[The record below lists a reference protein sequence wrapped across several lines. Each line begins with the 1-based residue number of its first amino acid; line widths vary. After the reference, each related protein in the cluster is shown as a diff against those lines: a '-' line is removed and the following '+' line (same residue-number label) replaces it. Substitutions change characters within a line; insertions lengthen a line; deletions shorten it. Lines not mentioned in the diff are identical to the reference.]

1 MDSVLST
8 LDPAISAVR
17 PHLQPLTKSLPEP
30 IRDAVVSLLGEV
42 CYERLIVDIKPTSE
56 CASLA
61 ISKALG
67 LGIVSM
73 SAIVKLPQLLKI
85 ISSKS
90 AEGLSF
96 PSYLL
101 ETTAFA
107 ISLAYSARS
116 GFPFSTYGEN
126 ALVAAQNVVIAA
138 LILHL
143 SGKSAGAAAWVAAA
157 GAAGYALA
165 NEQIVSMDLLGQ
177 MMAGVG
183 AIGMAAK
190 LPQIYTIWR
199 EGGTGQ
205 LSAFAVSR
213 FSLAVLL
220 NYHALHMLTA
230 LAKVFTYLF
239 GSLARIYT
247 TLQEVQDKTILYS
260 FFAAFTL
267 NAVLAFQMLYYW
279 NSPAS
284 AAHACELG
292 EKPKKIAMGETSAT
306 TTGASQPKV
315 KSPTT
320 RRRG

>member
-1 MDSVLST
+1 MDSVLMT
-8 LDPAISAVR
+8 IDPAISALR
-17 PHLQPLTKSLPEP
+17 PHIQPLTKNLPVP
-30 IRDAVVSLLGEV
+30 IRDAISSLLGEV
-42 CYERLIVDIKPTSE
+42 CYKRLVVDIAPTSE

-67 LGIVSM
+67 IGIVSL

-85 ISSKS
+85 TSSKS

-126 ALVAAQNVVIAA
+126 ALVATQNVVIAA

-157 GAAGYALA
+157 AGAGYALA

-177 MMAGVG
+177 MMAGAGV
-183 AIGMAAK
+183 IGMAAK
-190 LPQIYTIWR
+190 LPQIYTIWQQ
-199 EGGTGQ
+199 GGTGQ
-205 LSAFAVSR
+205 LSAFA
-213 FSLAVLL
+213 
-220 NYHALHMLTA
+220 
-230 LAKVFTYLF
+230 VFTYLF

-247 TLQEVQDKTILYS
+247 TLQEVPDKKILYT
-260 FFAAFTL
+260 FFAACTL
-267 NAVLAFQMLYYW
+267 NAVLAFQMFYYW
-279 NSPAS
+279 NSTAS
-284 AAHACELG
+284 AAHAGELG
-292 EKPKKIAMGETSAT
+292 KKPERIAMGEGGTSAT
-306 TTGASQPKV
+306 STGASQTKV
-315 KSPTT
+315 KGPTT
-320 RRRG
+320 RRRA